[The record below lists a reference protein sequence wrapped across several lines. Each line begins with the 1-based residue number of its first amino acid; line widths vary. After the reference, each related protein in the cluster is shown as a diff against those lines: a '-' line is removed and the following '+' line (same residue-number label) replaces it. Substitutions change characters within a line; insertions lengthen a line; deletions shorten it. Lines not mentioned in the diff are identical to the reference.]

1 MATSLQDNVTPQED
15 FAPQPGMRSSGSRRD
30 NPLRWLAILLV
41 VWCASAIYEGTH
53 LKRGWVP
60 WDAGAYAQSAGR
72 VLDGQLPHRDF
83 TEVYTGGLTYLNA
96 AAIRVF
102 GENLA
107 AERLMMFAFF
117 LAWVPA
123 FYRIASQFCRDW
135 VAGALVLLAVA
146 WSVPNYSEA
155 VPSWYNLFFATWG
168 VAALLAYL
176 KRPHWKWLAL
186 AGACGG
192 LSFLAKS
199 VGLCYVSGVLLFFV
213 FREQSITRTAVH
225 AATAEGRA
233 LGERKPAMNMS
244 HALWRRLNW
253 YSAFVIASLAIFL
266 ALLVRLV
273 SELGGSGET
282 ILFIVP
288 SVALSVVLL
297 WNEVELRGARRSG
310 RSSSK
315 RFADLLLMEV
325 PFYAGVAAPILIF
338 LAPYVHAHAMGVLLH
353 DLFGQASTRILMA
366 YDFPD
371 NTVTIIPAIF
381 LAVMLIWGARLRGKA
396 RSIVVACAGGLLA
409 CGMICAP
416 FNYDAYIGVWA
427 AAYWMIPILAVVG
440 SFLLMHSARFRSSRF
455 ADRLPN
461 AAEGERIFL
470 LLAVTALCSL
480 VEFPFS
486 SPIYFCYVAP
496 LAILTLAALLQPFP
510 RVSRAMLAV
519 LYAAFLVF
527 MVFEVTP
534 GFIYLMGF
542 RYGPDA
548 QKVALRLPR
557 AGGLRVDAESAA
569 VYGQLIPL
577 IRAHAGDGDIYA
589 GPDSPEVYF
598 LARYANQTPATY
610 DFLGDAARERQRI
623 LRLIANPRVHVMVVN
638 GKPALSALL
647 DETLREEIAQQ
658 FPNGEMVGNFEV
670 RWR

>member
-1 MATSLQDNVTPQED
+1 MATSLQENLAPHED
-15 FAPQPGMRSSGSRRD
+15 ATAQHSSQTGGVRAAE
-30 NPLRWLAILLV
+30 NPLRWLAILLI
-41 VWCASAIYEGTH
+41 VWCASGIYEGTH

-60 WDAGAYAQSAGR
+60 WDAGAYAQSAER

-96 AAIRVF
+96 AAMRIF

-117 LAWVPA
+117 LAWIPA
-123 FYRIASQFCRDW
+123 FYWIASQFCPDW
-135 VAGALVLLAVA
+135 IAGALVLLAVA

-213 FREQSITRTAVH
+213 FREQSITRTAIC
-225 AATAEGRA
+225 AAVAAGRA
-233 LGERKPAMNMS
+233 PGERKPVVKTP
-244 HALWRRLNW
+244 HALRRRLNW

-297 WNEVELRGARRSG
+297 WNEVELRGARRSD

-315 RFADLLLMEV
+315 RFSDLLLMEA

-338 LAPYVHAHAMGVLLH
+338 LAPYVRAHAMGALLH

-371 NTVTIIPAIF
+371 TTVTIIPAIF
-381 LAVMLIWGARLRGKA
+381 LTVMLLLSARPRGKA
-396 RSIVVACAGGLLA
+396 RWIVVACAGGLLA
-409 CGMICAP
+409 CGMIWAP
-416 FNYDAYIGVWA
+416 FNYDAYIGVWG

-440 SFLLMHSARFRSSRF
+440 SFLLMHSARFRASYAANRV
-455 ADRLPN
+455 PN
-461 AAEGERIFL
+461 AVGERIFL

-496 LAILTLAALLQPFP
+496 LAILALAALLRPVP
-510 RVSRAMLAV
+510 RVSRAMLAA

-542 RYGPDA
+542 HYGPDA

-569 VYGQLIPL
+569 VYGELVPL
-577 IRAHAGDGDIYA
+577 IRAHAGDGEIYA

-598 LARYANQTPATY
+598 LARYANPTPAIY
-610 DFLGDAARERQRI
+610 DFLGDTARERERI
-623 LRLIANPRVHVMVVN
+623 LRLMANPQVRVMVVN
-638 GKPALSALL
+638 GKPALSASL
-647 DETLREEIAQQ
+647 DEKLREEIARQ